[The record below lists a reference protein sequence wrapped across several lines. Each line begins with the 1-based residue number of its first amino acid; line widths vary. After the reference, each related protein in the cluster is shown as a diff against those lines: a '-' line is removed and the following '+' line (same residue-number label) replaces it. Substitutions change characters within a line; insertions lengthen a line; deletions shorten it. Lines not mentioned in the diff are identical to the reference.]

1 MAGKRTP
8 AAGRQRE
15 TRTSTP
21 PLLRGGAV
29 DNRPDTGGCR
39 ARKGADASQVS
50 L

>member
-8 AAGRQRE
+8 AAERQRE
-15 TRTSTP
+15 HAGSKP
-21 PLLRGGAV
+21 PSSGAGPV
-29 DNRPDTGGCR
+29 ITGRIPDTCR